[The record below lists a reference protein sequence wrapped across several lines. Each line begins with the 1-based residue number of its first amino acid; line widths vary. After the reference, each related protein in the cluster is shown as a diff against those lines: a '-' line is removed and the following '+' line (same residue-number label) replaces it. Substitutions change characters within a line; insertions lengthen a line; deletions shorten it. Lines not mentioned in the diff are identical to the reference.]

1 MPCDWC
7 VESPAIGR
15 PSGPADFAALSP
27 EMEALKVTPGAVPS
41 EFGFKRWVQSPA
53 GVGRESVHGKVWI
66 HKFPQNFIFHFYCFE
81 PDLARTGNNAL
92 VGKECGSDEERVE
105 SVCSMRLAD
114 HMFLRVCS
122 MHL

>member
-27 EMEALKVTPGAVPS
+27 EMEALKVTPAAGAVPS
-41 EFGFKRWVQSPA
+41 E
-53 GVGRESVHGKVWI
+53 VWI

>member
-41 EFGFKRWVQSPA
+41 EFGRGGSKVQSGRKIGTVYLPKSVDSQVPA
-53 GVGRESVHGKVWI
+53 EFHFPFLLFRAGFSKDRKQCPGREGVW
-66 HKFPQNFIFHFYCFE
+66 E
-81 PDLARTGNNAL
+81 
-92 VGKECGSDEERVE
+92 
-105 SVCSMRLAD
+105 
-114 HMFLRVCS
+114 
-122 MHL
+122 

>member
-27 EMEALKVTPGAVPS
+27 EMEALKVTPGAGGQGRPVRGVLVP
-41 EFGFKRWVQSPA
+41 Q
-53 GVGRESVHGKVWI
+53 HL

-114 HMFLRVCS
+114 HMFVRVCS